1 MDALPVFTQVMYSWR
16 SSQKGLF
23 LGLGGCCQQG
33 AIAFSFLQVVF
44 CWCAGGVDD
53 AGRQRSASRQLPLL
67 PRCWRPPTDFMLP
80 LPCPAVSL
88 AMVPVNA
95 TVGALSAHVSDRSM
109 VFGSLALCTACLL
122 ALTASTASATV
133 FFGGGVML
141 FVGSVVLEGTATS
154 LMSKC
159 IWRGFAQGVLNAGGA
174 LSPPPLPSCTNRRLT
189 VGCLPIIRV
198 KLVGFS
204 IPQDHCRPRICTA
217 GLLSTEAGTLG
228 RFAGN
233 ALLAGVG
240 KLTGL
245 QDVAQL
251 TDFSRLLNATL
262 AALCVALLV
271 LLGCTYSR
279 LRG

>member
-1 MDALPVFTQVMYSWR
+1 MQVGPCR
-16 SSQKGLF
+16 RRRCRPAQT
-23 LGLGGCCQQG
+23 
-33 AIAFSFLQVVF
+33 
-44 CWCAGGVDD
+44 
-53 AGRQRSASRQLPLL
+53 AGR
-67 PRCWRPPTDFMLP
+67 
-80 LPCPAVSL
+80 
-88 AMVPVNA
+88 
-95 TVGALSAHVSDRSM
+95 LSAVCQSSE
-109 VFGSLALCTACLL
+109 SSWL
-122 ALTASTASATV
+122 
-133 FFGGGVML
+133 
-141 FVGSVVLEGTATS
+141 
-154 LMSKC
+154 
-159 IWRGFAQGVLNAGGA
+159 GFL
-174 LSPPPLPSCTNRRLT
+174 
-189 VGCLPIIRV
+189 
-198 KLVGFS
+198 